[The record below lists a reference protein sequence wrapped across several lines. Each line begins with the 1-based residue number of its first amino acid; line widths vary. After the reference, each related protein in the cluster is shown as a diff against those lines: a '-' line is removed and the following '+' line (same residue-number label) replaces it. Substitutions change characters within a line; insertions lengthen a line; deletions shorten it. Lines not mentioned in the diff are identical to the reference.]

1 MKITAI
7 VACDTDHGIGLNGK
21 LPWHIP
27 EDLRMFR
34 EYTLGKPVVMGRKTF
49 ESLGNKPLP
58 GRHNYVMSRDLD
70 LELDG
75 ATVVHNHMVLRSELT
90 ILRVPELCVI
100 GGSEIYELF
109 APFTNK
115 LLMTIVDKK
124 FETDT
129 HFPIEAFCHLK
140 FNGNM
145 TSSAYETTEPGS
157 RVLWRRLELDDKK
170 PYVNT

>member
-7 VACDTDHGIGLNGK
+7 VACDTDRGIGLNGK

-34 EYTLGKPVVMGRKTF
+34 DYTLGKPVVMGRKTF
-49 ESLGNKPLP
+49 ESLGSKPLP
-58 GRHNYVMSRDLD
+58 GRPNYVMTRDLD
-70 LELDG
+70 LMLEG
-75 ATVVHNHMVLRSELT
+75 ATVVHNHMVLMSELM
-90 ILRVPELCVI
+90 ILRVPELCII
-100 GGSEIYELF
+100 GGSEIYKLF
-109 APFTNK
+109 APTTNK
-115 LLMTIVDKK
+115 LLMTVVDKK
-124 FETDT
+124 FETDAR
-129 HFPIEAFCHLK
+129 FPIEEFAHLK

-145 TSSAYETTEPGS
+145 TSSAYETTEPDS

>member
-7 VACDTDHGIGLNGK
+7 VACDTEYGIGFNGK

-34 EYTLGKPVVMGRKTF
+34 EYTMGKPVVMGRKTL
-49 ESLGNKPLP
+49 ESLGRKPLP
-58 GRHNYVMSRDLD
+58 GRPNYVMTRDQEIL
-70 LELDG
+70 LG
-75 ATVVHNHMVLRSELT
+75 GVTFVSNHMVLMSELT
-90 ILRVPELCVI
+90 ILRAPELCVI
-100 GGSEIYELF
+100 GGSEIYKLF

-115 LLMTIVDKK
+115 LLMTVVDKK
-124 FETDT
+124 FETDAR
-129 HFPIEAFCHLK
+129 FPIEEFDHLK

-145 TSSAYETTEPGS
+145 TSSAYETTEPDS